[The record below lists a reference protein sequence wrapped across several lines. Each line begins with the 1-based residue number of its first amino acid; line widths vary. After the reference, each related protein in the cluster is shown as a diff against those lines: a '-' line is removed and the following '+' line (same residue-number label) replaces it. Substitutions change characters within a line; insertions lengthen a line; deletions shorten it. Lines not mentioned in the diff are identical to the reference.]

1 MREAI
6 GGTWIFGIVI
16 VFIVLFSS
24 YLAISVNYSKAFKV
38 KNTIVSMIEKYEGH
52 GDAVQTAIIKYNK
65 EVGYGVSSN
74 CNGKGQGYD
83 NVPSTAGFKSRYCVE
98 CTDADTSEGR
108 NRLAKS
114 YYTVTVF
121 FKLDL
126 PIVGN
131 IFVFPVTGETKP
143 VYGDCPK
150 KGDL

>member
-38 KNTIVSMIEKYEGH
+38 KNSIVSMIEKYEGH
-52 GDAVQTAIIKYNK
+52 GNEVQDLIKGYNK
-65 EVGYGVSSN
+65 SVGYGVSSSCVN
-74 CNGKGQGYD
+74 RGEGYD
-83 NVPSTAGFKSRYCVE
+83 NVMTTAGVRHRYCVE
-98 CTDADTSEGR
+98 CIEADASGDR
-108 NRLAKS
+108 NRMHKS
-114 YYTVTVF
+114 YYNVTVF

-143 VYGDCPK
+143 VYGFCQM
-150 KGDL
+150 